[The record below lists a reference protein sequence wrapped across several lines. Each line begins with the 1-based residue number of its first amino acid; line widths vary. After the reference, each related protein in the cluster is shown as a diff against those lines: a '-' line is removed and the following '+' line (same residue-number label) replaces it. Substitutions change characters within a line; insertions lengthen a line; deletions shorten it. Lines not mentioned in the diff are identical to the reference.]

1 MWMGKLKYYSQHHV
15 LMKGGKFMG
24 AYFYSII
31 LFVFSALSFSFHLI
45 HAACISNIVV
55 LINFHLNHP
64 HLIHRHHPFNKLLLL
79 HYWLHLFCEVDIQ
92 QQFTNLCWCCHA
104 VNLQSITKKFSSAS
118 AHTFNPYQLLPLT
131 IFPLS
136 LLSVQL
142 QQLNG
147 KISREIS
154 ASIFNMEEQHGD
166 TKKNG

>member
-1 MWMGKLKYYSQHHV
+1 M
-15 LMKGGKFMG
+15 
-24 AYFYSII
+24 
-31 LFVFSALSFSFHLI
+31 
-45 HAACISNIVV
+45 
-55 LINFHLNHP
+55 LINFHSNHP

-136 LLSVQL
+136 PLSSTSAIKWKNFKRNL
-142 QQLNG
+142 SIDFEYGRATWWYKKKWLGMTIEKHSCHHHHTMTTTTYNAFENTE
-147 KISREIS
+147 IREILRWG
-154 ASIFNMEEQHGD
+154 FCY
-166 TKKNG
+166 

>member
-1 MWMGKLKYYSQHHV
+1 M
-15 LMKGGKFMG
+15 
-24 AYFYSII
+24 
-31 LFVFSALSFSFHLI
+31 
-45 HAACISNIVV
+45 

-131 IFPLS
+131 IFSLSPLS
-136 LLSVQL
+136 STSAIKWKNFKRNLSIDFEYGRETWWYKKKMVRDDYWKTQL
-142 QQLNG
+142 SSSSHHDNDDLQCFWKYWN
-147 KISREIS
+147 
-154 ASIFNMEEQHGD
+154 
-166 TKKNG
+166 